1 FIFLP
6 ALPLTINGK
15 IARQQLENWP
25 LDERNERLTPPETE
39 TEAILERIVA
49 NAIGCPQADVTQEF
63 INLGAHSLTMSK
75 IVALVARDLCCH
87 LSIADL
93 FRHNTVRKL
102 AEYIENKAVAAE
114 RAIAICDERR
124 APLSPQQNLLWY
136 LSALNPD

>member
-1 FIFLP
+1 MP

-25 LDERNERLTPPETE
+25 LDERNERLTPPETK
-39 TEAILERIVA
+39 LRPFSERIVA

-102 AEYIENKAVAAE
+102 AEYRE
-114 RAIAICDERR
+114 
-124 APLSPQQNLLWY
+124 
-136 LSALNPD
+136 